1 MAGFVMQSLG
11 CEVAALNTVNFS
23 NHLGYG
29 QAKGRKTPASEVT
42 DMYQGLKDSHLDDFN
57 MMLSGYLPGAEVVE
71 AVALMARELK
81 YQATMKPGSFFW
93 ILDPVMGDNGHL
105 YVAEGVVPA
114 YKDMIKDADL
124 ILPNQFEAEYKEPP
138 ALVIVLLISFR
149 TLSGVKITDIDS
161 LKQAITTLHETY
173 RIPHIMITSIP
184 SLTGPGAEPSLS
196 VVGSTMT
203 STGTPRIFGIKV
215 PRLDCFFSGT
225 GDMFAA
231 LMLVR
236 LREAVHNIEGL
247 SETDAWVSP
256 DEVEAVDLPLACA
269 AEKVLASMQGVL
281 TRTKAKGDVEM
292 EKFTAKGVEVD
303 EKELRLIKSK
313 AYEVR
318 MVRNLDCLMNPE
330 IIYKA
335 ETV

>member
-71 AVALMARELK
+71 AVAIMARELK
-81 YQATMKPGSFFW
+81 YKATMKPGSFFW
-93 ILDPVMGDNGHL
+93 ILDPVMGDNGRL
-105 YVAEGVVPA
+105 YVAEDVVPA
-114 YKDMIKDADL
+114 YKNMIKDADL
-124 ILPNQFEAEYKEPP
+124 ILPNQFEAEYGRYPY
-138 ALVIVLLISFR
+138 LRVILLTFYR
-149 TLSGVKITDIDS
+149 TLSGVKITDMDS

-173 RIPHIMITSIP
+173 RIPHIIVTSIP
-184 SLTGPGAEPSLS
+184 SLAGPGAEPSLS
-196 VVGSTMT
+196 VVGSTIT
-203 STGTPRIFGIKV
+203 SNGKPRIFGIKV
-215 PRLDCFFSGT
+215 PQLDCFFSGT

-236 LREAVHNIEGL
+236 LREAAYNTEGL
-247 SETDAWVSP
+247 SETDSWVSA

-281 TRTKAKGDVEM
+281 ARTKAKGDLEM
-292 EKFTAKGVEVD
+292 EKFYAKDVEVD

-330 IIYKA
+330 ITYKA